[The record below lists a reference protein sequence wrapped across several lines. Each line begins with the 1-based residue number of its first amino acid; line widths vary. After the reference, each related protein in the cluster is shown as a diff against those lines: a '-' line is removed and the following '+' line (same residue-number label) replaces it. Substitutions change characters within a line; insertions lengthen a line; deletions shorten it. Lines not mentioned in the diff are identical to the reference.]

1 VVPTRYVASRLVP
14 AVVVADDPG
23 VFFDAALRWLRA
35 RLGRRS
41 SGPAHAT
48 RVETGTAPRPWYL
61 ERQFKSTR
69 DFIRVFREVSGYA
82 MGDEMALSLGE
93 GEPQDEASRR
103 RLEHLTK
110 NRRHRRIL
118 ASRARK
124 AGLIDADD
132 EAALVG
138 DDPEVATATMVRL
151 YGGPEPNE
159 PRPVDLAG
167 PPISDA
173 RREGG
178 ATTVVFI
185 SWAGAIAITR
195 ERARDADWA
204 RALRAAG
211 FAVIDHPAFAGY
223 EWILAD
229 IARSDAMVAIV
240 SPGAGTW
247 AVTEWTSA
255 AWGRDTKDG
264 LCGSWKPAPVF
275 AWFVEP
281 APRLTHLLERTECLP
296 DDFDAAVA
304 YVIRALRQP
313 NEEPAP

>member
-1 VVPTRYVASRLVP
+1 MGIRDRIVS
-14 AVVVADDPG
+14 
-23 VFFDAALRWLRA
+23 
-35 RLGRRS
+35 
-41 SGPAHAT
+41 
-48 RVETGTAPRPWYL
+48 L
-61 ERQFKSTR
+61 ER
-69 DFIRVFREVSGYA
+69 D
-82 MGDEMALSLGE
+82 L
-93 GEPQDEASRR
+93 
-103 RLEHLTK
+103 
-110 NRRHRRIL
+110 RIL

-124 AGLIDADD
+124 AGLINADD

-138 DDPEVATATMVRL
+138 DDPEMAKATAMRL

-211 FAVIDHPAFAGY
+211 FAVCDHPAFAGY
-223 EWILAD
+223 DWILAD

-240 SPGAGTW
+240 HPGAGTW

-255 AWGRDTKDG
+255 AWGRDTCNG
-264 LCGSWKPAPVF
+264 LRGAWEPARVF

-281 APRLTHLLERTECLP
+281 SPRLTHLLDRAECLP
-296 DDFDAAVA
+296 DDFDTAVA
-304 YVIRALRQP
+304 YVIRALRHP
-313 NEEPAP
+313 NEEPAL